1 MYEEKDNIVK
11 FRTNY
16 TDDDF
21 IRISELPR
29 KDEKFNFQRDIS
41 FKKILVAAS
50 IGLAIVGGSTAFNI
64 IQHQNM
70 EKATEIVYSAEME
83 IPNLQGYKLE
93 VQKNG
98 EAYFSNQNEQRFASV
113 NGISAQEYANAYI
126 NNGVISLETVQN
138 AHVK

>member
-11 FRTNY
+11 FIPNY

-21 IRISELPR
+21 IRISKLPR
-29 KDEKFNFQRDIS
+29 KDEKFNFQRNIS
-41 FKKILVAAS
+41 FKKILVAGS
-50 IGLAIVGGSTAFNI
+50 IGLAIVGGSIAFNA

-70 EKATEIVYSAEME
+70 EKATEIAYSVEME

-93 VQKNG
+93 IQKG
-98 EAYFSNQNEQRFASV
+98 GTAYFSDQNGRHFASV
-113 NGISAQEYANAYI
+113 DGISAQEYANAYI
-126 NNGVISLETVQN
+126 NNGVVSLETVQN